1 MAGIREYYIRGGHLS
16 FELDSEHTDGELT
29 AAEMA
34 ILAPWLDGVRNAFHL
49 CCGAGRHV
57 RAFAR
62 KGILSLGLDIS
73 PYLLGRG
80 LEEIRTEGLETH
92 SAVLRADALAIPASA
107 GCIDCLTL
115 LGNSFVFFSDREA
128 HCLLKEAR
136 RVLRPG
142 GIFALDIPCHQHMTD
157 LIRRRDRETGRLT
170 STSLGQVSFTWQRDL
185 EEGTRV
191 LVSREVVEHNA
202 PDGRMRRMEML
213 FRFRLYRP
221 EEICSLLDSMKFS
234 LMAQCDCLGPPGRY
248 RGMLKKRI
256 LFLFRR

>member
-92 SAVLRADALAIPASA
+92 SAVLRADALAIPA
-107 GCIDCLTL
+107 
-115 LGNSFVFFSDREA
+115 
-128 HCLLKEAR
+128 
-136 RVLRPG
+136 
-142 GIFALDIPCHQHMTD
+142 
-157 LIRRRDRETGRLT
+157 
-170 STSLGQVSFTWQRDL
+170 
-185 EEGTRV
+185 
-191 LVSREVVEHNA
+191 
-202 PDGRMRRMEML
+202 
-213 FRFRLYRP
+213 
-221 EEICSLLDSMKFS
+221 
-234 LMAQCDCLGPPGRY
+234 
-248 RGMLKKRI
+248 
-256 LFLFRR
+256 